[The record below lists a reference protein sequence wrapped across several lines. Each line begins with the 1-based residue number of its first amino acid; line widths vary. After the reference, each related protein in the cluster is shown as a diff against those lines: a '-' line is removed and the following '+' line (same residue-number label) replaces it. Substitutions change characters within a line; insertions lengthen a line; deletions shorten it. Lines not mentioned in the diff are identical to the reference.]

1 MNQWTVG
8 LAAGLPD
15 GGFVR
20 FASEMARTMEDGDNM
35 RLIPMVTRGTTTNIA
50 DLLYLRGVDV
60 AITYADALDMYSR
73 QAGLSNIND
82 RIRYIMQFF
91 ISDIHIYARDEFKS
105 LEDLKGQKVAVGTSG
120 VAAALTGPLIFK
132 RLGIEIQPVPVG
144 GPIALE
150 KLHKGEVSAMVYVAA
165 KPSELFAG
173 MKPEEGRASC
183 RRTLRS
189 IPLPFPRFWPSTIGS
204 RARIGVSGSIVLSRP
219 CSTTSH
225 VCRSR
230 HFMPNGRTSVLGRRF
245 PAGSA
250 IPLRKRWWNI

>member
-1 MNQWTVG
+1 M
-8 LAAGLPD
+8 
-15 GGFVR
+15 
-20 FASEMARTMEDGDNM
+20 S
-35 RLIPMVTRGTTTNIA
+35 
-50 DLLYLRGVDV
+50 
-60 AITYADALDMYSR
+60 
-73 QAGLSNIND
+73 
-82 RIRYIMQFF
+82 
-91 ISDIHIYARDEFKS
+91 
-105 LEDLKGQKVAVGTSG
+105 
-120 VAAALTGPLIFK
+120 
-132 RLGIEIQPVPVG
+132 VG

-173 MKPEEGRASC
+173 MKPEEGFHFVPVPYKKEFTDYYFPSKLK
-183 RRTLRS
+183 TEDYPSFLPPELRS

-250 IPLRKRWWNI
+250 IPLRRRWWNI